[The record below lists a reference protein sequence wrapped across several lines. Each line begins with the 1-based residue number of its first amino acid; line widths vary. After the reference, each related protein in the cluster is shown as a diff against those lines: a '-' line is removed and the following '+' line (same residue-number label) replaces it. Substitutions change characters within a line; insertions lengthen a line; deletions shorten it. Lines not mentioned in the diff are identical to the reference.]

1 MPCHNPCVRTECTCS
16 RRNSVHAGA
25 RMATWCMGVCVNPS
39 KCTCAMPCVRVA
51 MYLRARYVCATGVL
65 LPPYNLLGINTWIL
79 GCAACRVLVCAHTCV
94 CVVSLSAKGMMECC
108 SSMPIKCVLGSGH
121 FSPVMFDRQQVA
133 SVIVHRE
140 PASQITHNGVG
151 AT

>member
-1 MPCHNPCVRTECTCS
+1 MRC
-16 RRNSVHAGA
+16 
-25 RMATWCMGVCVNPS
+25 
-39 KCTCAMPCVRVA
+39 
-51 MYLRARYVCATGVL
+51 VCATGVF
-65 LPPYNLLGINTWIL
+65 LPPYNLLGMNTWIL
-79 GCAACRVLVCAHTCV
+79 GCAACRVLVCAHACV
-94 CVVSLSAKGMMECC
+94 CVVSLSAKGMMESC